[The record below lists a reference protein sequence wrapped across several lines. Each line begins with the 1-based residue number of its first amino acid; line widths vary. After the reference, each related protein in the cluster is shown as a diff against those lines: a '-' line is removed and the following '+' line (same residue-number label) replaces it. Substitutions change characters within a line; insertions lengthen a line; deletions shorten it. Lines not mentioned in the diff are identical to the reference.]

1 MDSITQATLGAAVG
15 QAVLGKKMGN
25 KALFLGAIAG
35 TIPDLDVLS
44 RLFLDHQIYGLI
56 YHRGFTHSITFT
68 ILIAPVFGWL
78 THRYYQKGLHHHQAT
93 QSILGVFWAALY
105 ALLITALVAGCYYT
119 LSPVLMAITSLAG
132 FGAYKLY
139 LHLRQKI
146 TRPTVIE
153 YDVSLL
159 SFSAMYF
166 LAFLTHWLIDA
177 CTAYGTQIFEPFSR
191 YRVAFNNI
199 SIVDPLY
206 TVPML
211 IGLTVAFFTK
221 KSSLKQ
227 RANYIG
233 LSIATI
239 YLASTFYTKS
249 IMNNVVA
256 KNLSEQGIEYTEY
269 ITYPSIFN
277 TVLWQ
282 TTIKTADAYY
292 YGYYS
297 LLNDKE
303 QINFIKLP
311 KNHDLI
317 EKYKGEEYLNIL
329 LWFANGYYNIVEQ
342 ADGSIIFNNLRF
354 GMMGLPEDSK
364 VPQEEQYIFRFKLL
378 EKDGRFDV
386 EEYRDFDRI
395 DMGEMAQTLW
405 DRIKGK

>member
-1 MDSITQATLGAAVG
+1 MWWQ
-15 QAVLGKKMGN
+15 
-25 KALFLGAIAG
+25 
-35 TIPDLDVLS
+35 
-44 RLFLDHQIYGLI
+44 
-56 YHRGFTHSITFT
+56 
-68 ILIAPVFGWL
+68 
-78 THRYYQKGLHHHQAT
+78 
-93 QSILGVFWAALY
+93 
-105 ALLITALVAGCYYT
+105 
-119 LSPVLMAITSLAG
+119 
-132 FGAYKLY
+132 
-139 LHLRQKI
+139 
-146 TRPTVIE
+146 
-153 YDVSLL
+153 
-159 SFSAMYF
+159 
-166 LAFLTHWLIDA
+166 
-177 CTAYGTQIFEPFSR
+177 
-191 YRVAFNNI
+191 
-199 SIVDPLY
+199 
-206 TVPML
+206 
-211 IGLTVAFFTK
+211 
-221 KSSLKQ
+221 
-227 RANYIG
+227 
-233 LSIATI
+233 
-239 YLASTFYTKS
+239 
-249 IMNNVVA
+249 
-256 KNLSEQGIEYTEY
+256 KNLSEQGIDYTEY

-354 GMMGLPEDSK
+354 GMMGLPEGSK